1 MHPFIYHSHRFLL
14 LLLLASPV
22 LAERDYK
29 PMTEEEIIQKLLS
42 IQIPPEKSKFMD
54 IVDDFNRGFSNDLAF
69 AEEAMQPDIVFTEEE
84 KFTAYDKLFHLVIRL
99 KIDERTEPLF
109 ERILREGENDWIRN
123 KIIWRID
130 YAVSEDRFTPSDS
143 LIALLEGF
151 AVLSDENIKNYTRV
165 GSASTSA
172 LKEIRK
178 QQARKTSLLG
188 RIKSLFKDKNDASA
202 TNESHTEPVNT
213 FVSDTEKPA
222 TNGTEETEEAA
233 TPSAASSDET
243 DNPLSTWWLWL
254 IAVGCVVGIC
264 GWAIRRK

>member
-29 PMTEEEIIQKLLS
+29 PMTEEEVIQKLLS
-42 IQIPPEKSKFMD
+42 LEETPPERKALRKAIKD
-54 IVDDFNRGFSNDLAF
+54 YNYGRRDDLAF
-69 AEEAMQPDIVFTEEE
+69 ALEAMQPDADLTKKEGFSTSDQHYLIAE
-84 KFTAYDKLFHLVIRL
+84 L

-233 TPSAASSDET
+233 TPSAASSEET